1 MFRHLHKFCFIL
13 IKKQSFGQL
22 GFCFQFNYMYSKVI
36 LLCLPL
42 FAEYDAIVFF
52 DLKRERFSGK
62 VSGTIYFSLESALNY
77 MFMAVRS
84 IIYTRDKKH
93 WILCGLITATVCAY
107 ELNNA
112 RKRITKIYLHISLQ
126 FLDHIFR
133 KK

>member
-1 MFRHLHKFCFIL
+1 MI
-13 IKKQSFGQL
+13 
-22 GFCFQFNYMYSKVI
+22 
-36 LLCLPL
+36 
-42 FAEYDAIVFF
+42 IVFF

-62 VSGTIYFSLESALNY
+62 VSGTIYFSLGSALNY

-112 RKRITKIYLHISLQ
+112 RKRITKIYLHTPLQ
-126 FLDHIFR
+126 FLNHIFR
-133 KK
+133 KNNDLLIIFSFFHLYSLSAIVIYFPKSLSYSTRNVQLTEELYQDSF

>member
-1 MFRHLHKFCFIL
+1 
-13 IKKQSFGQL
+13 
-22 GFCFQFNYMYSKVI
+22 
-36 LLCLPL
+36 
-42 FAEYDAIVFF
+42 
-52 DLKRERFSGK
+52 
-62 VSGTIYFSLESALNY
+62 

-112 RKRITKIYLHISLQ
+112 CKRITKIYLHTPLQ

-133 KK
+133 KNNDFFFSPLFLFCNYDLFSKISVLFYEECAMNGRAVSGQLLTYKQIIISTTHLHSLNV

>member
-1 MFRHLHKFCFIL
+1 MI
-13 IKKQSFGQL
+13 
-22 GFCFQFNYMYSKVI
+22 
-36 LLCLPL
+36 
-42 FAEYDAIVFF
+42 IVFF

-62 VSGTIYFSLESALNY
+62 VSGTIYFSLGSALNY

-112 RKRITKIYLHISLQ
+112 RKRITKICLHTPLQ

-133 KK
+133 KNNDLLIIFSFFHLYSLSAIVIYFPKSLSYSTRNVQLTEELYQDSF

>member
-1 MFRHLHKFCFIL
+1 
-13 IKKQSFGQL
+13 
-22 GFCFQFNYMYSKVI
+22 
-36 LLCLPL
+36 
-42 FAEYDAIVFF
+42 
-52 DLKRERFSGK
+52 
-62 VSGTIYFSLESALNY
+62 

-133 KK
+133 KKIMFYCLYFRFFTFIPFPQL